1 MKATDKASKT
11 ARASSRELPPDQRS
25 PDEPDVSSLAR
36 PGARFDATEQAAH
49 LDGAR
54 EATLDGARLVAP
66 AIQVSDASDVG
77 EVVDEIDV
85 TDAIDIEITEV
96 SDNETTFAENAA
108 TSEGYEAIEPGSA
121 DVPDALSLPTD
132 GELLV
137 GADSD
142 ERPTR
147 KRLEEQLEALK
158 RKETEL
164 RRALVIADHPELAD
178 AIRALQ
184 GRAYAIGRVEAK
196 LAQGL
201 SKAEERRRETLD
213 KKLAALSAKRD
224 ELNTQIGALETE
236 LHALGAERTAAI
248 ELERKQ
254 ALEQLLIALGT
265 HEPSLSAAGIDAS
278 TLVPELNQW
287 LPEIEGLAERL
298 VAERGELAQVSEVA
312 EPLVEAPASLDE
324 APAEGSSGI

>member
-11 ARASSRELPPDQRS
+11 ARASSRELSPDQRS
-25 PDEPDVSSLAR
+25 SLEPDA
-36 PGARFDATEQAAH
+36 ATEQAAL

-66 AIQVSDASDVG
+66 AIQVSDASDAADVA
-77 EVVDEIDV
+77 DEIDV
-85 TDAIDIEITEV
+85 TDAIDIEITDV
-96 SDNETTFAENAA
+96 SDTETTFAENAA
-108 TSEGYEAIEPGSA
+108 TSEGYEAIEPGAA
-121 DVPDALSLPTD
+121 DAQVPDALDLPSE
-132 GELLV
+132 GELLM
-137 GADSD
+137 GADGTD

-213 KKLAALSAKRD
+213 KKLATLCAKRD

-265 HEPSLSAAGIDAS
+265 HEPSLRAAGIDAS

-298 VAERGELAQVSEVA
+298 VAERGELAHVSEVA
-312 EPLVEAPASLDE
+312 EPLVEAPASREEE
-324 APAEGSSGI
+324 APAEGASGI

>member
-11 ARASSRELPPDQRS
+11 ARASRELPSDPHSPDQ
-25 PDEPDVSSLAR
+25 PDA
-36 PGARFDATEQAAH
+36 ATEQAVS

-66 AIQVSDASDVG
+66 AVQVSDASDASDAA
-77 EVVDEIDV
+77 DEIDV
-85 TDAIDIEITEV
+85 TDAIDIEITDV
-96 SDNETTFAENAA
+96 SDTVTTYAENAA
-108 TSEGYEAIEPGSA
+108 TSEGYEAIEPGEPDA
-121 DVPDALSLPTD
+121 QRPDALGVPTD
-132 GELLV
+132 GELLM
-137 GADSD
+137 GADGSE

-213 KKLAALSAKRD
+213 KKLSALCAKRD
-224 ELNTQIGALETE
+224 ELNTQIGALEVE

-265 HEPSLSAAGIDAS
+265 HEPSLRSAGIDAS

-287 LPEIEGLAERL
+287 LPEVEGLAERL
-298 VAERGELAQVSEVA
+298 VAERGEVAAVSEVA
-312 EPLVEAPASLDE
+312 EPLVEAPASLE
-324 APAEGSSGI
+324 QAPAEGASGI